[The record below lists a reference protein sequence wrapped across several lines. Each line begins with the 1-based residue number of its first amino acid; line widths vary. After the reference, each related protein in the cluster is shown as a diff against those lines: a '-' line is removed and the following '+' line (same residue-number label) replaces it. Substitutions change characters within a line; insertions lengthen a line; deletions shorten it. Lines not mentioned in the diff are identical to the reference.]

1 MTEKIALARR
11 MRALAG
17 RETTDVNTTRGIAI
31 VTRMRLA
38 RANQHVHTQQLRRY
52 PEKDTQTGAGLT
64 GGFDQKGQGPPGGC
78 ENGRKTIPT
87 CVDRG

>member
-38 RANQHVHTQQLRRY
+38 RANGMCIHSEMRREGILQRKPDLRFEHRY
-52 PEKDTQTGAGLT
+52 RRRACPGAVKKRT
-64 GGFDQKGQGPPGGC
+64 
-78 ENGRKTIPT
+78 KTNT
-87 CVDRG
+87 NMCG

>member
-38 RANQHVHTQQLRRY
+38 RANEHVHQQQPRVRVSCKGYLHYDSNNGIAQRATS
-52 PEKDTQTGAGLT
+52 DGL
-64 GGFDQKGQGPPGGC
+64 
-78 ENGRKTIPT
+78 
-87 CVDRG
+87 

>member
-1 MTEKIALARR
+1 MPPRGEIPNDGKKIALARR

-38 RANQHVHTQQLRRY
+38 RAKACAYTATQEVSRKGYQL
-52 PEKDTQTGAGLT
+52 GL
-64 GGFDQKGQGPPGGC
+64 D
-78 ENGRKTIPT
+78 
-87 CVDRG
+87 

>member
-38 RANQHVHTQQLRRY
+38 RAKHHVHTQQLRRF
-52 PEKDTQTGAGLT
+52 PEKGYQTRDWT
-64 GGFDQKGQGPPGGC
+64 TDGFAQKG
-78 ENGRKTIPT
+78 EM
-87 CVDRG
+87 